1 MSQDSARRM
10 VSFQQESTNLS
21 QAYFSIVTSLCLS
34 LVTRLCKTPMGHF
47 GWNCHKIILL
57 MSQAYK
63 MSTDCRL
70 WNHYC
75 HRIFH
80 SLCLWQDMS
89 QIFRDF
95 SHRVITIKARK
106 VRNSQRLTK
115 LMLATLWPRL
125 FLQTLTVCQKLVQT
139 NLTIAYFGLKKS
151 WLYLQK

>member
-89 QIFRDF
+89 QIFCDF
-95 SHRVITIKARK
+95 SHRDRPVSFVLCVILDTLHLVILERYYANTHKMFYFRNLYRINLADVYLSC
-106 VRNSQRLTK
+106 VRILLR
-115 LMLATLWPRL
+115 
-125 FLQTLTVCQKLVQT
+125 
-139 NLTIAYFGLKKS
+139 
-151 WLYLQK
+151 